1 MLWIQRFPANSEPD
15 DYRVGRVHPI
25 PITEEEWW
33 TAIEAVPG
41 ARLGLSGMSMTDGV
55 QFSVEVYDPVAE
67 VWRGVIAL
75 VDGHAVIQ
83 RNELG
88 DRLSAIFQAAERLV
102 RFLNASIVTEDGIV
116 LFWRDAWQ

>member
-15 DYRVGRVHPI
+15 DYRLGRVGPI
-25 PITEEEWW
+25 PITTEEWW

-41 ARLGLSGMSMTDGV
+41 ARLGLSGMSITDGV
-55 QFSVEVYDPVAE
+55 QFSIEVYDPVVE
-67 VWRGVIAL
+67 VWRGVINL

-88 DRLSAIFQAAERLV
+88 DRLSAIFRAAERLV
-102 RFLNASIVTEDGIV
+102 RFLNASIVTDDGTV